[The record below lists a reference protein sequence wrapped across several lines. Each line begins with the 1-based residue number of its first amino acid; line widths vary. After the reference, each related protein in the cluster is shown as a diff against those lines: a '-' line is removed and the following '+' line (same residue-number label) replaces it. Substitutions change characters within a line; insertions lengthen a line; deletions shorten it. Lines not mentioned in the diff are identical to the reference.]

1 MSIAGITRV
10 GSIATT
16 IRVAQY
22 EAALNKPNRINQASK
37 IAGLFLWALEMAYK
51 FINNFE
57 TTLTGEI
64 TAVATSMTVA
74 SAAGLSLTSGEVY
87 RLTIQNAD
95 ATLFELVDV
104 TAISSNT
111 LTIERGKE
119 STTAQAWANGSKVLC
134 GVTAEQLSNEARKT
148 VTSSTFTSRNGRK
161 QQFVA
166 TANATM
172 NFAALAVNDYI
183 DLIVNPAT
191 FTLTWSDVNWQNGTA
206 LQLTAS
212 KLNRVLIENE
222 GGVLKAYIVSN

>member
-1 MSIAGITRV
+1 
-10 GSIATT
+10 
-16 IRVAQY
+16 
-22 EAALNKPNRINQASK
+22 
-37 IAGLFLWALEMAYK
+37 MAYK
-51 FINNFE
+51 FINNYE
-57 TTLTGEI
+57 TKLTAQA
-64 TAVATSMTVA
+64 TAAATSITVA
-74 SAAGLSLTSGEVY
+74 NASGLSLAAGEVY

-104 TAISSNT
+104 AAISSNT

-119 STTAQAWANGSKVLC
+119 STTAQAWAVGSVVLC

-148 VTSSTFTSRNGRK
+148 VTSSTLSSRNGRK

-172 NFAALAVNDYI
+172 NFAALTVNDYL

-191 FTLTWSDVNWQNGTA
+191 FTLTWTNVIWQNGTA

-212 KLNRVLIENE
+212 KLNRVLIEND

>member
-1 MSIAGITRV
+1 
-10 GSIATT
+10 
-16 IRVAQY
+16 
-22 EAALNKPNRINQASK
+22 
-37 IAGLFLWALEMAYK
+37 MAYK

-57 TTLTGEI
+57 TTLTGAI
-64 TAVATSMTVA
+64 TAAATSMTVA
-74 SAAGLSLTSGEVY
+74 NAAGLSLANGEVY

-95 ATLFELVDV
+95 ASLFELVDV
-104 TAISSNT
+104 TAISGNT

-119 STTAQAWANGSKVLC
+119 STTAQAWASGSIVLC
-134 GVTAEQLSNEARKT
+134 GITAERAYNLESRKT

-172 NFAALAVNDYI
+172 NFAALTLNDYI

-191 FTLTWSDVNWQNGTA
+191 FTLTWTDVNWQNGTA

-212 KLNRVLIENE
+212 KLNRVLIEND
-222 GGVLKAYIVSN
+222 GGILKAYIVSN